1 MHATLTALVR
11 SGPPYTAQ
19 VTGTSFME
27 DTFYAVATVALF
39 LVVAAL
45 GLIDGGLVRRKNLLD
60 TWVQKLICAFVA
72 GLALTFIGYAIW
84 EIQYYQALG
93 VSEPVAQAIKDWWL
107 GGNDLRA
114 VSQNLNPAD
123 SPEADVYQIF
133 VVFFV
138 AFAAVGGALL
148 HSAGLERV
156 KALPMY
162 VISAIAGGLI
172 IPIGLY
178 LTWGSASPLSNAG
191 VHDYVGTYSL
201 YIVVGVWALII
212 AWRAG
217 PRIGAFRAD
226 PRTAG
231 PAPHDWGN
239 SAFGVALLLACEPF
253 LTLGCGYLVP
263 GSGYFGISLTTS
275 GVGIV
280 MVNIFMAMLGGGIGG
295 AFLAYRTRNPVMAL
309 LGAVAGAV
317 GGGTSMDTG
326 MPWQLLIVGL
336 IAPFAVY
343 GVYLLLARVG
353 IDDKKVVPLAL
364 GGGIYSAIA
373 GGIVGWGHKTG
384 GYFGVSGGYAPQH
397 ATINVGW
404 QLLGVVVIVAIA
416 AVSGLI
422 VILALEK
429 TIGLR
434 VSEKAELTGLD
445 TAYWDAPTTDDP
457 PAGDAEAGA
466 LAGSAAPD
474 TTTGS
479 AIAD

>member
-1 MHATLTALVR
+1 
-11 SGPPYTAQ
+11 
-19 VTGTSFME
+19 ME
-27 DTFYAVATVALF
+27 DTFYALATVSLF

-60 TWVQKLICAFVA
+60 TWVQKLICASVA
-72 GLALTFIGYAIW
+72 GLALTIVGFGIW
-84 EIQYYQALG
+84 EVQYYQALA
-93 VSEPVAQAIKDWWL
+93 VPNPVIQAIKDWWL
-107 GGNDLRA
+107 AGNDMTA
-114 VSQNLNPAD
+114 FSQNLDPAV
-123 SPEADVYQIF
+123 SPQADVFQIF

-156 KALPMY
+156 KAVPMY
-162 VISAIAGGLI
+162 VICAVAGGLI
-172 IPIGLY
+172 IPIALY
-178 LTWGSASPLSNAG
+178 LTWGSTSFLTNAG

-217 PRIGAFRAD
+217 PRLGAFRPH
-226 PRTAG
+226 PRTTG
-231 PAPHDWGN
+231 PVPHDWGT
-239 SAFGVALLLACEPF
+239 SAFGVALLLVCEPF
-253 LTLGCGYLVP
+253 LSLGCGYLVP
-263 GSGYFGISLTTS
+263 GAGYYGISLTTS
-275 GVGIV
+275 GFGIV
-280 MVNIFMAMLGGGIGG
+280 MINTFVAFLGGGLSG

-309 LGAVAGAV
+309 LGPIAGIV
-317 GGGTSMDTG
+317 GAGTSLDVG

-336 IAPFAVY
+336 VAPFVVY

-353 IDDKKVVPLAL
+353 IDDKKIVPLAL

-384 GYFGVSGGYAPQH
+384 GYFGVKGTYAPQH

-404 QLLGVVVIVAIA
+404 QLIGVVVIVAIA

-429 TIGLR
+429 TVGLR
-434 VSEKAELTGLD
+434 VSEDAEVAGLD
-445 TAYWDAPTTDDP
+445 SAYWDAVPVDGPNGESGEVVPQPSPEGMTP
-457 PAGDAEAGA
+457 
-466 LAGSAAPD
+466 SM
-474 TTTGS
+474 
-479 AIAD
+479 